1 MPEFTLDFEV
11 HCSRGA
17 GLCATSRVSYS
28 RGCPQV
34 EVEPCEICL
43 EKAENKGF
51 DKGYDKALVDNPQK
65 GD

>member
-1 MPEFTLDFEV
+1 
-11 HCSRGA
+11 
-17 GLCATSRVSYS
+17 
-28 RGCPQV
+28 V